1 MKWQDYLA
9 SNQNITPKHVPQY
22 ADDGLVGGRASADD
36 VTAKKLRPRVSV
48 FAEMTLVNRKVPHD
62 SFSSLSRFCFK
73 KDRIA

>member
-22 ADDGLVGGRASADD
+22 ADDGLVGG
-36 VTAKKLRPRVSV
+36 
-48 FAEMTLVNRKVPHD
+48 AEMTLVNRKVPHD